1 MTWITGP
8 PKTYHVDIL
17 DKDSLTVPVDLL
29 NHIDLSLVPSS
40 HNADPVTFGE
50 EDMPPLFLL
59 REARRVQDGSILT
72 TICSALETRVSHGGK
87 GPLFPIFPAVLSG
100 CLELT
105 RQRAA
110 EVLPRPPNADTFQQ
124 FLSFMSFLA
133 LFKSLP
139 PGRSCPL
146 NNSLHIGRC
155 GPAMA
160 ERCLCL
166 RIPDSRIEN

>member
-87 GPLFPIFPAVLSG
+87 GPFPNLPSG
-100 CLELT
+100 
-105 RQRAA
+105 
-110 EVLPRPPNADTFQQ
+110 
-124 FLSFMSFLA
+124 SFGL
-133 LFKSLP
+133 L
-139 PGRSCPL
+139 G
-146 NNSLHIGRC
+146 I
-155 GPAMA
+155 
-160 ERCLCL
+160 
-166 RIPDSRIEN
+166 D